1 MFVLRLNFPAKP
13 CCEFTCHWPEGSS
26 AVSRATFLPA
36 RDNWSPAGR
45 TTPRHSALQCA
56 TVMPATVWLTTPEF
70 SASKIQDYIWKSR
83 LEHFS
88 RFISAGNEQIPH
100 AEMNRFLTRKWTDSS
115 RGNEQIPHAE
125 IGRFLARKY
134 EDSSRKCCGSLAW
147 NVQHLHFQF
156 LTSGGPQLVLF
167 GSAHVDQTQLLCFGP
182 RNFSA
187 SLPPPT

>member
-1 MFVLRLNFPAKP
+1 MFVLKLNFLARSPAVSLP
-13 CCEFTCHWPEGSS
+13 AIWPEASS

-36 RDNWSPAGR
+36 RYNRSPAGR

-100 AEMNRFLTRKWTDSS
+100 AEMNRFL
-115 RGNEQIPHAE
+115 
-125 IGRFLARKY
+125 ARKY

-167 GSAHVDQTQLLCFGP
+167 GSAHVEQTQLLCFGP